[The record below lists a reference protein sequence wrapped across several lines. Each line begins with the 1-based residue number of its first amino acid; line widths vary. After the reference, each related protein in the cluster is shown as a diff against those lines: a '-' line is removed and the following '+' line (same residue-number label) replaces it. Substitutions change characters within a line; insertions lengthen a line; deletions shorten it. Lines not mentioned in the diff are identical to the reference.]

1 MIGMCTQEL
10 MEAEARPSSEGSKRT
25 RRLPAGM
32 SDYQAAWITEEE
44 LQDAEDSN
52 SEDEEEM
59 VERQGGDAEPRFGD
73 MGVDGAASMADLD
86 EEDDQTDDMQVQPA
100 AHVTWSAWLW
110 GCACCQHPVT
120 GRCAVCAL

>member
-1 MIGMCTQEL
+1 
-10 MEAEARPSSEGSKRT
+10 MEAEARPSSEGSKRK

-44 LQDAEDSN
+44 LQDIEDSN

-59 VERQGGDAEPRFGD
+59 VERQGGDAEPSFGD

-100 AHVTWSAWLW
+100 AHLTWSA
-110 GCACCQHPVT
+110 CP
-120 GRCAVCAL
+120 